1 MKYTLIVYLVLTASF
16 LIAQDTIIVFNNF
29 NYKIGLKFS
38 SQGSADKSQF
48 TNTYY
53 NVSGGGIQLIRQI
66 NKSKFSLESGIY
78 YSSKAK
84 PYHQQYYYYPN
95 NYLNVIIIY
104 SYLSL
109 PINFRYDTKVVYVS
123 GGVFFDYLV
132 NKSND
137 YLINSIRDYGIDRKF
152 NIGYNLTLGVE
163 KQISSKINFFVEGV
177 LNKTLSWAKVTEGH
191 YLIDSNFKTTFNNYG
206 VTVGLNY
213 KFITSLK

>member
-1 MKYTLIVYLVLTASF
+1 MKYSLIFYLILTASF
-16 LIAQDTIIVFNNF
+16 LKAQDTIIVYNNF

-48 TNTYY
+48 TKIYY
-53 NVSGGGIQLIRQI
+53 NVSEGGIQLIRQI

-84 PYHQQYYYYPN
+84 AYQSYYYRPY
-95 NYLNVIIIY
+95 NYLNVLIIY
-104 SYLSL
+104 NYLSL
-109 PINFRYDTKVVYVS
+109 PINFRYDTKVLYVA

-137 YLINSIRDYGIDRKF
+137 YLIKSIKDYGIDRKF
-152 NIGYNLTLGVE
+152 NIGYNVSLGVE

-177 LNKTLSWAKVTEGH
+177 LFKTLSWPKVAEGRFF
-191 YLIDSNFKTTFNNYG
+191 IDSNLKTTFNNYG

-213 KFITSLK
+213 KFLNSWK